1 MDMEVSECVRK
12 ALHEYVD
19 PGVSGYVRVILD
31 KFWMKFIRI
40 WYAGKTDVSPCFFLS
55 NFNRDNRTEFH

>member
-1 MDMEVSECVRK
+1 MWAADMDMEVSECVRK

-31 KFWMKFIRI
+31 EIHQDLVCGEDRRL
-40 WYAGKTDVSPCFFLS
+40 PLFLS
-55 NFNRDNRTEFH
+55 V

>member
-12 ALHEYVD
+12 ALHEYVA

-31 KFWMKFIRI
+31 EILDEIHQDLVCGEDRRL
-40 WYAGKTDVSPCFFLS
+40 PLFLS
-55 NFNRDNRTEFH
+55 V